1 MTGLDTFLLGSA
13 ASLVAGLGT
22 GLGGLAIYAVRRM
35 TTALETLLM
44 SLAAGIMLA
53 ASAFSLLIPALE
65 AAEPDVGPV
74 GAGLVASAALLL
86 GAGAFWT
93 AHRYIPHEH
102 FFKGREGQDIVHVR
116 RLWLFVLA
124 IAIHN
129 FPEGLAVGAGFGG
142 DDQARSMALA
152 TGILIQNM
160 PEGFIVAMALVALG
174 NARRAAFLVAL
185 LTGMVEPVG
194 GVLGAGAVAFV
205 EPLLPWAL
213 GFAAGAMLFVVGGEM
228 IPETHRKGYESR
240 ATFGLLLGFCLMLM
254 LDQSL

>member
-1 MTGLDTFLLGSA
+1 MSGLDTFLLGSV

-22 GLGGLAIYAVRRM
+22 GLGGLAIYAVRRL

-65 AAEPDVGPV
+65 AAEPEVG
-74 GAGLVASAALLL
+74 SL
-86 GAGAFWT
+86 GAGVVASVALMLGATLFWL
-93 AHRYIPHEH
+93 AHHYVPHEH
-102 FFKGREGQDIVHVR
+102 FFKGREGQDILHVK
-116 RLWLFVLA
+116 RLWLFIIA
-124 IAIHN
+124 ITIHN

-142 DDQARSMALA
+142 DDQARSIALA

-160 PEGFIVAMALVALG
+160 PEGFIVAMAMVALG
-174 NARRAAFLVAL
+174 YSRWVAFVISLF
-185 LTGMVEPVG
+185 TGLVEPVG
-194 GVLGAGAVAFV
+194 GLLGAGAVAFV

-213 GFAAGAMLFVVGGEM
+213 SFAAGAMLFVIGGEM

-240 ATFGLLLGFCLMLM
+240 ATFGLLVGFCIMLL
-254 LDQSL
+254 LDQAL